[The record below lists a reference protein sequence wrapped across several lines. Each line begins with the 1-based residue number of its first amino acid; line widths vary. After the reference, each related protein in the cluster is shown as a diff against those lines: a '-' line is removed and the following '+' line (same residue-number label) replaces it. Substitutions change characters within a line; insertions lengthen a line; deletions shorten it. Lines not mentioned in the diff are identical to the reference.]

1 MKEGAVDISPFGK
14 LVPEAVRQAALA
26 EAAKIRKGERV
37 IFKGPLKD
45 SQGKERLAAGK
56 LPDQK
61 WLSEMDFFVEGVSG
75 VLPKHK

>member
-1 MKEGAVDISPFGK
+1 M
-14 LVPEAVRQAALA
+14 
-26 EAAKIRKGERV
+26 

-61 WLSEMDFFVEGVSG
+61 WLSEMDFFMEGVSG
-75 VLPKHK
+75 VLRKHK